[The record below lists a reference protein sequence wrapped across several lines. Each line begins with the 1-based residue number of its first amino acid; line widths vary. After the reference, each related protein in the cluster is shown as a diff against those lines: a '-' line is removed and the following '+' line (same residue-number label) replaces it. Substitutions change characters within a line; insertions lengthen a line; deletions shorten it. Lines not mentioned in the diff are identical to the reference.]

1 MWMHSIVRREKVGTT
16 TWHQLDRTPVTVP
29 KSLIWIQSL
38 PYPITAD
45 P

>member
-1 MWMHSIVRREKVGTT
+1 MWMHLIVRREKVGTT